1 MAINFQHYLQS
12 ICNYDKYSFWH
23 LYTSTEALD
32 RQRVTSKT
40 RRKCL
45 ELVLMVQTIQLQ
57 RKGEAPD
64 KEKIERLEVLTGL
77 KKYAANHVL
86 LVGKPGSGKSTALK
100 RLLWEE
106 AQHRKLNYIPVLVEL
121 RQYQTTVLDL
131 IQNFLQ
137 RHHLHLATAKIEKLL
152 NEGRFLLLVDG
163 VNELPN
169 RKARLDLDKFRQN
182 HPKTP
187 MIFTIRDLGV
197 AGDLGIEKKLEM
209 QPLTA
214 EQMQQFV
221 CAHLPDKGEDML
233 RQLGGRL
240 KEMGERPLL
249 LLMLCKVFK
258 DNDSLPSNLGE
269 IFRKYTKYY
278 DSKIKEDVPVTAE
291 SRERWSL
298 LLQHLAFTMMQGNSQ
313 TQLQLSISKNEADDI
328 LTEFLK
334 AKNFDKP
341 RECSFS
347 WLKDLLNHHLIQ
359 LTNDGQI
366 EFCHQ
371 LLQEYY
377 TAECLL
383 MQLNTISDAKLKR
396 DYLNY
401 LKWTEPLA
409 LMLALVDDTAQAVRV
424 VKLALEVDLML
435 GARLAGEVKREF
447 QEQTVRLILNLDVKR
462 CIKSYL
468 LVLAGSECGIDFL
481 IESLGNKDDV
491 VRSSALEVLEKIG
504 NYQAVSVLIATLQHE
519 NSYLRW
525 SAAQALGNIGN
536 YQAVPALIA
545 ALQDEYY
552 DVRWSAAQA
561 LGNIGNYQ
569 AVPALIAALQDED
582 DDVSWSAADALGNIS
597 NDQAVTAL
605 IAALQHEDDDVR
617 WRATDAL
624 GNIGNDQAVPALI
637 AALQDEDDDVSWRA
651 AYALGNIGNDQAV
664 PALIHALQNE
674 NSSVRSSAADALGKI
689 GNDQAL
695 PALIAAL
702 RHEDSHMRWSAADA
716 LGKIGNDQAVPAL
729 ITALQD
735 EDDDVS
741 WRATDALG
749 KIGNDQVV
757 PALIAALQDKYFLVR
772 SSAADALG
780 KIGND
785 QAVPALIAALQ
796 DEYYDVS
803 WRAAY
808 ALGNI
813 GNDQAVPALIHALQ
827 NENSSVRSSAADA
840 LGKIGNDQAV
850 TALIASVRDKDFR
863 VCSSAAQALGKIG
876 NDQALLALIHALQ
889 DENSHLRR
897 NAAYAL
903 GKIRNDQAVSA
914 LIAALQ
920 HKDSSVRSGAA
931 YALGKIGN
939 DQAVP
944 ALIAALQQEDSHMRS
959 SAADA
964 LENIS
969 NHQAV
974 TALIASVRDE
984 DSHVRSSAADA
995 LGKIGNDQAVLAL
1008 IAALQHEDSHVR
1020 SSAADALENIGK
1032 SEIIDQIWEVYKQAP
1047 STDNRDIILKI
1058 QRSCNFYNYKL
1069 FRSPPIVED
1078 NQSDPLLNT
1087 LNKLNQTMSGISET
1101 PKYDLRGAIVG
1112 NFADKVESGAKLQA
1126 IQHIHIPEQRQNI
1139 ASAAKEIQELLA
1151 QLAQTNPSIVESQD
1165 SNTIEAAIKAEIQ
1178 RNTTV
1183 KSRLRNAL
1191 KQGTT
1196 EALKQALDA
1205 FFKNPFVSISVE
1217 TIKGFIE
1224 AE

>member
-12 ICNYDKYSFWH
+12 ICNYDKYSFWQY

-249 LLMLCKVFK
+249 LLMLCQVFE

-313 TQLQLSISKNEADDI
+313 TQLRLSISKNEADDI

-597 NDQAVTAL
+597 NDKAVTAL

-624 GNIGNDQAVPALI
+624 GN
-637 AALQDEDDDVSWRA
+637 
-651 AYALGNIGNDQAV
+651 
-664 PALIHALQNE
+664 
-674 NSSVRSSAADALGKI
+674 
-689 GNDQAL
+689 
-695 PALIAAL
+695 
-702 RHEDSHMRWSAADA
+702 
-716 LGKIGNDQAVPAL
+716 
-729 ITALQD
+729 
-735 EDDDVS
+735 
-741 WRATDALG
+741 
-749 KIGNDQVV
+749 
-757 PALIAALQDKYFLVR
+757 
-772 SSAADALG
+772 
-780 KIGND
+780 
-785 QAVPALIAALQ
+785 
-796 DEYYDVS
+796 
-803 WRAAY
+803 
-808 ALGNI
+808 
-813 GNDQAVPALIHALQ
+813 
-827 NENSSVRSSAADA
+827 
-840 LGKIGNDQAV
+840 
-850 TALIASVRDKDFR
+850 
-863 VCSSAAQALGKIG
+863 
-876 NDQALLALIHALQ
+876 
-889 DENSHLRR
+889 
-897 NAAYAL
+897 
-903 GKIRNDQAVSA
+903 
-914 LIAALQ
+914 
-920 HKDSSVRSGAA
+920 
-931 YALGKIGN
+931 IGN